1 MLPDFFSCCLF
12 GGGRRLRRCCRNQH
26 RRLIEF
32 DLIEILGPTWR
43 RRVDNEA
50 ERRPDIHHF
59 IVRLY
64 FTETKRRLRI
74 GHSCPRSPI
83 SWTFEG
89 KHFVGTGHWP
99 PTDSTLSP
107 RDRLVVDR
115 ASRAVEE
122 IGLPRQGHL
131 L

>member
-1 MLPDFFSCCLF
+1 
-12 GGGRRLRRCCRNQH
+12 
-26 RRLIEF
+26 
-32 DLIEILGPTWR
+32 
-43 RRVDNEA
+43 EA

-131 L
+131 LREGAGFDDHVPSAFSRHRNGSHGPIASKTERFFPDFLLRK